1 MKGEK
6 KLSSDKKKRS
16 RKKRGAGRV
25 RDRLKFDID
34 TSELYPL
41 SRREEASFYDDDA
54 PVTEN
59 SDIEI
64 SAEEGCEQE
73 DPVSDYSGPEALNP
87 KTLNPEGLKTEDFG
101 TEDYDTED
109 SGAED
114 FAEEEFYTEE
124 FDKGHFD
131 GEDPGAE
138 NSGTE
143 DPGTEDSD
151 TDDYDTEYL
160 DTGYLDTGYYD
171 TEKPGTEEADPDFSD
186 TERSGTFD
194 TAAAAVPDTP
204 AAADISKRERVS
216 KKFRRFWTR
225 QRADDFHTV
234 IRTSVVGAFAVVFLM
249 PIVLTITNSL
259 MTKSEIN
266 ANYGVIF
273 RNRNGV
279 RVFISNTVNL
289 KFIPDIVSFEQYFKV
304 LILSPEYLL
313 KFWNSFL
320 YVVPIVVFQLAIA
333 SLAAYGFARYRGKVR
348 EVIFFAYIILM
359 LMPYQVTLVPNYLVS
374 KWLNILDTRWAIW
387 LPGFFSPF
395 AVYMLTKYMRRI
407 PKSIYEAAEID
418 GAGEWQIFSKICLP
432 NCRGGIASI
441 AILLF
446 IDYWNMVEQPL
457 ILLSNDQLHPLSVFL
472 SKINSGEISLAFAVA
487 VIYMVLPMMVFLYG
501 EEYLVEGIVYQGGIK
516 E

>member
-1 MKGEK
+1 MRGEK
-6 KLSSDKKKRS
+6 TLPGHKKKRS
-16 RKKRGAGRV
+16 RKKRGAGWV
-25 RDRLKFDID
+25 KDRLKYD
-34 TSELYPL
+34 TDPSDLYPL
-41 SRREEASFYDDDA
+41 KRKEDMFPDSSTDSEDDTDPEPFEELTYRPGQAENLKAAYPSDDTASAPGKGSVHKRQGSEEKSFAGEADSDDGFENADSLKNADDSDHTDNRESVYSPDFINYIEIDDDA
-54 PVTEN
+54 EHGDEAEFTDDADRSLRESAD
-59 SDIEI
+59 SDE
-64 SAEEGCEQE
+64 AEESDDDDRQE
-73 DPVSDYSGPEALNP
+73 DTKKV
-87 KTLNPEGLKTEDFG
+87 
-101 TEDYDTED
+101 
-109 SGAED
+109 
-114 FAEEEFYTEE
+114 
-124 FDKGHFD
+124 
-131 GEDPGAE
+131 
-138 NSGTE
+138 
-143 DPGTEDSD
+143 
-151 TDDYDTEYL
+151 
-160 DTGYLDTGYYD
+160 
-171 TEKPGTEEADPDFSD
+171 KPDLST
-186 TERSGTFD
+186 R
-194 TAAAAVPDTP
+194 
-204 AAADISKRERVS
+204 
-216 KKFRRFWTR
+216 FRRFWTR
-225 QRADDFHTV
+225 ERIDDARMV
-234 IRTSVVGAFAVVFLM
+234 VRTAVAGSFAVLFLM

-273 RNRNGV
+273 AKKNGV

-320 YVVPIVVFQLAIA
+320 YVVPIVVFQLAVA
-333 SLAAYGFARYRGKVR
+333 SLASYGFARYRGKVR
-348 EVIFFAYIILM
+348 EVIFFSYIILM

-374 KWLNILDTRWAIW
+374 NWLNIIDTRWAIW

-418 GAGEWQIFSKICLP
+418 GAGEWQIFTRICLP
-432 NCRGGIASI
+432 NCRGGLASI

>member
-1 MKGEK
+1 MPGH
-6 KLSSDKKKRS
+6 KKKRS
-16 RKKRGAGRV
+16 RKKRGAGWV
-25 RDRLKFDID
+25 KDRLKYD
-34 TSELYPL
+34 TDPSDLYPL
-41 SRREEASFYDDDA
+41 KRKEDMFPDSSTDSEDDTDPEPFEDQTYRQGQAENLKAAYPSDDTASAPEKGSVHKRQGSEEKSFAGEADSDDGFENADSLKNADDSEHTDNRESVYSPDFNNYIEIDDDA
-54 PVTEN
+54 EHGDEAEFTDDADRSLRESAD
-59 SDIEI
+59 SDE
-64 SAEEGCEQE
+64 AEESDDDDRQE
-73 DPVSDYSGPEALNP
+73 DTKKV
-87 KTLNPEGLKTEDFG
+87 
-101 TEDYDTED
+101 
-109 SGAED
+109 
-114 FAEEEFYTEE
+114 
-124 FDKGHFD
+124 
-131 GEDPGAE
+131 
-138 NSGTE
+138 
-143 DPGTEDSD
+143 
-151 TDDYDTEYL
+151 
-160 DTGYLDTGYYD
+160 
-171 TEKPGTEEADPDFSD
+171 KPDLSTRFH
-186 TERSGTFD
+186 
-194 TAAAAVPDTP
+194 
-204 AAADISKRERVS
+204 
-216 KKFRRFWTR
+216 RFWTR
-225 QRADDFHTV
+225 ERIDDARMV
-234 IRTSVVGAFAVVFLM
+234 VRTAVAGSFAVLFLM

-273 RNRNGV
+273 AKKNGV

-320 YVVPIVVFQLAIA
+320 YVVPIVVFQLAVA
-333 SLAAYGFARYRGKVR
+333 SLASYGFARYRGKVR
-348 EVIFFAYIILM
+348 EVIFFSYIILM

-374 KWLNILDTRWAIW
+374 NWLNIIDTRWAIW

-418 GAGEWQIFSKICLP
+418 GAGEWQIFTRICLP
-432 NCRGGIASI
+432 NCRGGLASI